1 MTRGRRGRMSSPDNV
16 VRERLLEAATKL
28 FARKGYAATSTREI
42 VAEGRVTKP
51 VLYYYF
57 GSKEGIYLELV
68 RKAFREFKDVVERSV
83 TGPGSVEK
91 KLVRLCEHVFDLAL
105 REIEVVRLVYAFYY
119 GPPQGA
125 PFFDFDAVQ
134 QTLFQVI
141 ERLVIEGMQKKE
153 LRKGKA
159 EEITW
164 AIFGALNVTIENE
177 LCHPEREFGKEGL
190 RRILRLLFRGIS
202 TEDGKR
208 QGKRR

>member
-1 MTRGRRGRMSSPDNV
+1 MPLPDNV
-16 VRERLLEAATKL
+16 VRERLLKAATKL

-42 VAEGRVTKP
+42 VAAGRVTKP

-68 RKAFREFKDVVERSV
+68 RKAFREFEDVVERSV
-83 TGPGSVEK
+83 AGPGSIEEK
-91 KLVRLCEHVFDLAL
+91 LLRLCEHVFDLAST
-105 REIEVVRLVYAFYY
+105 EIEVVRLVYAFYY

-134 QTLFQVI
+134 QKLFEVI
-141 ERLVIEGMQKKE
+141 EGLVIEGMQKKE

-159 EEITW
+159 EEISW
-164 AIFGALNVTIENE
+164 AVFGALNITIENE
-177 LCHPEREFGKEGL
+177 LCHPERELGKRGL

-202 TEDGKR
+202 KEDGKR
-208 QGKRR
+208 QGEKR